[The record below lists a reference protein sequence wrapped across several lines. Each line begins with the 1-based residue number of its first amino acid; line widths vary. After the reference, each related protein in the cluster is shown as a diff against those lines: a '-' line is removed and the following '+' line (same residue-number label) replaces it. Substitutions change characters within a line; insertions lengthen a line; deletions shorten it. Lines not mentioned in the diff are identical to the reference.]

1 MQGVD
6 ECAGPL
12 DIDRIEST
20 LRITADH
27 AGGVDDAT
35 AACQQPRQCRRV
47 VQAPFDQLHPA
58 LFEIRRAIRV
68 ADQCANA
75 ETDLQEVQA
84 ERGPDETG
92 GAGNG
97 DQVAVAD
104 QAEATLRRA
113 SSTNASGLSGS
124 WVAM

>member
-6 ECAGPL
+6 ERGGPL
-12 DIDRIEST
+12 DIDRVEST
-20 LRITADH
+20 LRIAADH
-27 AGGVDDAT
+27 TGGVDDAP
-35 AACQQPRQCRRV
+35 AARQQLRQCRGV
-47 VQAPFDQLHPA
+47 AQVPLDQLHPA
-58 LFEIRRAIRV
+58 LFQVRRATRV
-68 ADQCANA
+68 ADQGANA
-75 ETDLQEVQA
+75 EPDLQEVQA
-84 ERGPDETG
+84 ERSPDETG

-113 SSTNASGLSGS
+113 SSTNASGLSAS